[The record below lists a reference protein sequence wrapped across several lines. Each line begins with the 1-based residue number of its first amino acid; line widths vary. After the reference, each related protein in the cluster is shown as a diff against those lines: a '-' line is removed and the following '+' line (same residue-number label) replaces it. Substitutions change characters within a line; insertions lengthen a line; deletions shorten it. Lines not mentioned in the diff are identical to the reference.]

1 MPTGSKKRTWRDVL
15 KSVVL
20 GSPEKRK
27 SEAVSDDLPP
37 LPADQIPQSRPT
49 KRRRTQTLLQKMGKG
64 EERDLFAMV
73 RGEKGVRE
81 TPSTIPVY
89 ARGVPLEMGEV
100 TYHLPETRTQ
110 GDVMDVDEPK
120 IELGLPMK
128 K

>member
-27 SEAVSDDLPP
+27 SEAISDDLPS

-49 KRRRTQTLLQKMGKG
+49 KRRRTQTLLQNMGKD
-64 EERDLFAMV
+64 EERDLFAMA
-73 RGEKGVRE
+73 RGEKGIRE
-81 TPSTIPVY
+81 TPGTVPIY
-89 ARGVPLEMGEV
+89 ARGMPLEMGEV
-100 TYHLPETRTQ
+100 TYYLPDMRIQ

-128 K
+128 R